1 MSIADRIFE
10 DGMMADENS
19 RTDLNYGD
27 RFYRGEE
34 AEYCYNKT
42 EDKFETINE
51 KNEKMGRM
59 KEQFMQEREETINAM
74 HDIAQNPSTNQLNNN
89 KMTKK
94 TMQEKLTKQPEP
106 IQETRREVLTRLY
119 KENGLVK
126 EDTHKDPRGFS
137 TIARSGIDKIA
148 AKNGITIGYEVVLLD
163 VEKGECVLKAAATM
177 KVGNE
182 VKNVMSFGE
191 ASITNNLTGG
201 GKKWLVSMAEKRA
214 MGRVVLKLAGFYAQG
229 MYSQDEMA
237 FEMNE

>member
-1 MSIADRIFE
+1 MKEEFMQMKMQEQQEARDIMEKHHPIGQERYVD
-10 DGMMADENS
+10 
-19 RTDLNYGD
+19 
-27 RFYRGEE
+27 E
-34 AEYCYNKT
+34 AEH
-42 EDKFETINE
+42 ERNE
-51 KNEKMGRM
+51 
-59 KEQFMQEREETINAM
+59 IIDAM
-74 HDIAQNPSTNQLNNN
+74 HNIAQQPSINQLNNQ
-89 KMTKK
+89 MAKK
-94 TMQEKLTKQPEP
+94 TMQEKLQKQPEP

-148 AKNGITIGYEVVLLD
+148 AKNGITIGYEVILLD

-191 ASITNNLTGG
+191 ASVTNNLTGG

>member
-1 MSIADRIFE
+1 M
-10 DGMMADENS
+10 GNS
-19 RTDLNYGD
+19 NFIPLPQLIT
-27 RFYRGEE
+27 
-34 AEYCYNKT
+34 K
-42 EDKFETINE
+42 TIN
-51 KNEKMGRM
+51 KMGKM
-59 KEQFMQEREETINAM
+59 KEQFMQEQEATINAM
-74 HDIAQNPSTNQLNNN
+74 HDIAQNPYNNQLNNN
-89 KMTKK
+89 EMTKK
-94 TMQEKLTKQPEP
+94 TMQEKLQKQPEP

-148 AKNGITIGYEVVLLD
+148 AKNGITIGYEVILLD

>member
-1 MSIADRIFE
+1 MVLLGCLVYQNIH
-10 DGMMADENS
+10 
-19 RTDLNYGD
+19 
-27 RFYRGEE
+27 
-34 AEYCYNKT
+34 CKV
-42 EDKFETINE
+42 
-51 KNEKMGRM
+51 MGKM